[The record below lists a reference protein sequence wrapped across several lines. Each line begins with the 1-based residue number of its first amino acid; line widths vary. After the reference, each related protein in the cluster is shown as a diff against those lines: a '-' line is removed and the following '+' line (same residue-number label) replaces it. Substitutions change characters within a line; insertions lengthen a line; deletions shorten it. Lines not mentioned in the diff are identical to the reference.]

1 MYQSFQKFFGVCL
14 IVLTCLCA
22 CADSSLE
29 KDFRRIF
36 RQVSKEA
43 TGKSGSYPLYQSS
56 LLQMQR
62 GGVLREVL
70 YRLGKEKELEV
81 KRESIELPESGTFV
95 LESLLSSFPSAE
107 FEFQALG
114 PVPRSTGP
122 IPFLTGEIDHLSLL
136 PADSESS
143 VLNSTSV
150 SSVSGV
156 SMTTDL
162 SSVSGVGMSSDIP
175 GDSGGFRSTSTST
188 QVFTPESAALDLR
201 DDPFMETTGEAVA
214 QSFSTSSSTP
224 SDESSSIVL
233 NEFPAQ
239 SKKTVI
245 RIEDHSHSLFLP
257 EDYVG
262 EIRSDS
268 ESLSRFKYLV
278 FHRRGL
284 ELWLSFT
291 DKLPLRRWSK
301 NKLSLKV
308 LEGSDKRTYYLASPR
323 GFQFVGFLRPKGL
336 ERREAP
342 QIYLHAVENFIRLIE
357 QERFDEAYEI
367 HDGWP
372 YQYLPD
378 IRERIV
384 GSTQREYRMMR
395 YDPQDHGFCTLRLLL
410 DGRKFAEFN
419 LWEDD
424 FGRIRIGDI
433 E

>member
-1 MYQSFQKFFGVCL
+1 MLFQSFQIVLGFGL
-14 IVLTCLCA
+14 LVLTCLTA
-22 CADSSLE
+22 WADASLE

-36 RQVSKEA
+36 RQVAKEA

-114 PVPRSTGP
+114 PVPKSTGP
-122 IPFLTGEIDHLSLL
+122 IPFLTGEIDHLSLF
-136 PADSESS
+136 ATVSESS

-150 SSVSGV
+150 SREFGV
-156 SMTTDL
+156 SMSTDFSVGSGL
-162 SSVSGVGMSSDIP
+162 AMDPEISSESGLFKSTSVS
-175 GDSGGFRSTSTST
+175 TK
-188 QVFTPESAALDLR
+188 VFSPESAVLDLSGS
-201 DDPFMETTGEAVA
+201 THVAGQAVT
-214 QSFSTSSSTP
+214 QSLVSSSNELL
-224 SDESSSIVL
+224 SEISSSVT
-233 NEFPAQ
+233 NAFPVQ
-239 SKKTVI
+239 NRKSVI

-268 ESLSRFKYLV
+268 ESLSRFKYAV

-323 GFQFVGFLRPKGL
+323 GFQFVGFLRPKGV

-342 QIYLHAVENFIRLIE
+342 QIYLHAVESFIRLIE
-357 QERFDEAYEI
+357 QEEFDEAYKI

-378 IRERIV
+378 IRKRIV
-384 GSTQREYRMMR
+384 ESGERDYRMLR
-395 YDPQDHGFCTLRLLL
+395 YDLQDHGFCTLRLLL

-424 FGRIRIGDI
+424 FGRVRIGDI

>member
-1 MYQSFQKFFGVCL
+1 MLFQSFQ
-14 IVLTCLCA
+14 IVLGFGLLVMTSLTA
-22 CADSSLE
+22 WADASLE

-36 RQVSKEA
+36 RQVAKEA

-150 SSVSGV
+150 SSVSGA
-156 SMTTDL
+156 SLSANITDGSGL
-162 SSVSGVGMSSDIP
+162 AMGSQITSESRVFESTSVSLQ
-175 GDSGGFRSTSTST
+175 FFTS
-188 QVFTPESAALDLR
+188 ESAALDVSGSS
-201 DDPFMETTGEAVA
+201 PVVGQAVT
-214 QSFSTSSSTP
+214 QSLDTSSNDLS
-224 SDESSSIVL
+224 SEISSSVTNAI
-233 NEFPAQ
+233 PAQ
-239 SKKTVI
+239 NTKTVI

-257 EDYVG
+257 EDYEG

-268 ESLSRFKYLV
+268 QSLSRFKYAV

-323 GFQFVGFLRPKGL
+323 GFQFVGFLRPKGI

-342 QIYLHAVENFIRLIE
+342 QIYLNAVENFIRLVE
-357 QERFDEAYEI
+357 QEKFDDAYQI

-378 IRERIV
+378 IRKRIV
-384 GSTQREYRMMR
+384 ESSERDYRMLR

>member
-1 MYQSFQKFFGVCL
+1 MLFQSFQ
-14 IVLTCLCA
+14 IVLGFGLLVMTSLTA
-22 CADSSLE
+22 WADASLE

-36 RQVSKEA
+36 RQVAKEA

-81 KRESIELPESGTFV
+81 RRESIELPESGTLV

-114 PVPRSTGP
+114 PVPESTGP

-136 PADSESS
+136 PDFSESS

-156 SMTTDL
+156 SMSTDITSGFAL
-162 SSVSGVGMSSDIP
+162 AMGSDISRESGV
-175 GDSGGFRSTSTST
+175 FESTSVST
-188 QVFTPESAALDLR
+188 QVFSPESAVLDMSGST
-201 DDPFMETTGEAVA
+201 PVAGQAVT
-214 QSFSTSSSTP
+214 QSLVTSSNNLS
-224 SDESSSIVL
+224 SEISSSVTNAIS
-233 NEFPAQ
+233 AQ
-239 SKKTVI
+239 NTKTVI

-257 EDYVG
+257 EDYEG

-268 ESLSRFKYLV
+268 ESLSRFKYAV

-323 GFQFVGFLRPKGL
+323 GFQFVGFLRPKGV

-342 QIYLHAVENFIRLIE
+342 QIYLNAVENFIRLVE
-357 QERFDEAYEI
+357 QEKFDDAYQI

-384 GSTQREYRMMR
+384 ESSERDYRLLR